1 MYVAFININW
11 FLLENTCLYIY
22 CIYQYQNKIAIFKTR
37 LCTSKFL
44 CVGCDEV
51 HQRHTLDTSFCVLAG
66 STDLSDESPAPS
78 LPAQTLVQP
87 RLSSSRAAAYR
98 PHKSLGSFSRSDD
111 LSKLKP
117 TEPQVS
123 DTLSAL
129 PQSDK
134 GGGEKAGGGGEGEG
148 GNCGVGGIGR
158 PVPDTEVEDWEE
170 LVGTDNREAAPTH
183 TANHDVSQQL
193 QSDALVANGWAA
205 DGTAW
210 KEWQRLNMGCI
221 IVLLIRCLRPKLNAA
236 NKGFNIA
243 GASLP

>member
-1 MYVAFININW
+1 M
-11 FLLENTCLYIY
+11 
-22 CIYQYQNKIAIFKTR
+22 
-37 LCTSKFL
+37 
-44 CVGCDEV
+44 
-51 HQRHTLDTSFCVLAG
+51 LAG
-66 STDLSDESPAPS
+66 STDLSDESLAPS
-78 LPAQTLVQP
+78 LPVQTLVQP

-111 LSKLKP
+111 LSILKP

-193 QSDALVANGWAA
+193 QSDALVANG
-205 DGTAW
+205 
-210 KEWQRLNMGCI
+210 
-221 IVLLIRCLRPKLNAA
+221 
-236 NKGFNIA
+236 
-243 GASLP
+243 